1 MTSRPAEAANDT
13 VTAALGY
20 ARRGWPYPVWRNAAS
35 ASRLQAGDDGGPR
48 DNETH
53 EDRRKRSRDPRIEGA
68 HDPPGCPGVRTVR
81 RRHPLARTREDLAEA
96 SHPEVRGLAMRLC
109 SEAGCASA
117 AVSRGRC
124 RAHAREADRRHHPG
138 EHRKVYSRKRWAMA
152 RRRQIVREPMCE
164 RCGRLATDVH
174 HRVDLRDGGD
184 PYSLREPGEPL
195 PRVPR
200 EGRARAPGGRREGL
214 WMGLNLCYPGVGV
227 ARVRPLP
234 RTRRRAKARQG
245 ERASSSETSA
255 GLRLRTA
262 GARTPPGEGARAGCA
277 IWKTAG

>member
-1 MTSRPAEAANDT
+1 MTGVRGTMKRMKIAENVRETRASKELT
-13 VTAALGY
+13 IRQV
-20 ARRGWPYPVWRNAAS
+20 AR
-35 ASRLQAGDDGGPR
+35 
-48 DNETH
+48 
-53 EDRRKRSRDPRIEGA
+53 
-68 HDPPGCPGVRTVR
+68 GVRTVR

-124 RAHAREADRRHHPG
+124 RIHAREADRRHHPG
-138 EHRKVYSRKRWAMA
+138 EHRKRLQPQAMGDGKA
-152 RRRQIVREPMCE
+152 PADRPRADVRTMRPDRHRCPPPRRSPRRRRPVR
-164 RCGRLATDVH
+164 
-174 HRVDLRDGGD
+174 
-184 PYSLREPGEPL
+184 LREPGEPL

-245 ERASSSETSA
+245 GRA
-255 GLRLRTA
+255 
-262 GARTPPGEGARAGCA
+262 
-277 IWKTAG
+277 